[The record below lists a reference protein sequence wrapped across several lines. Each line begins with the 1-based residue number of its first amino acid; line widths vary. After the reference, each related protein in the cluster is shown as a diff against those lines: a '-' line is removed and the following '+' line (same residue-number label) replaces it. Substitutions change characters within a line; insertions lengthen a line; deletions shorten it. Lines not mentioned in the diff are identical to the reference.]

1 MAQGRVTDYFST
13 RKRTRFNQ
21 DEMVVLNKQ
30 KKTHKLLESN
40 TGIETFDEIKIL
52 KSKLSMINTLK
63 PASPEKRCLRSNVK
77 IQGESNQTIDKI
89 ETQ

>member
-30 KKTHKLLESN
+30 KKTQKLLETN
-40 TGIETFDEIKIL
+40 LGIENLDEIKNL
-52 KSKLSMINTLK
+52 KAKLLMINTQ
-63 PASPEKRCLRSNVK
+63 SQTQEKRCLRSNVR
-77 IQGESNQTIDKI
+77 NQEDVKQTSDKS
-89 ETQ
+89 E

>member
-30 KKTHKLLESN
+30 KKPTN
-40 TGIETFDEIKIL
+40 YQ
-52 KSKLSMINTLK
+52 NQ
-63 PASPEKRCLRSNVK
+63 PQVLRPLMK
-77 IQGESNQTIDKI
+77 
-89 ETQ
+89 

>member
-30 KKTHKLLESN
+30 KKTQKLLEPN
-40 TGIETFDEIKIL
+40 LGIETLDEIKIL
-52 KSKLSMINTLK
+52 KTKLSMINTIQT
-63 PASPEKRCLRSNVK
+63 PPQEKRCLRSNIK
-77 IQGESNQTIDKI
+77 NQEEPKQTPEKLESQ
-89 ETQ
+89 